1 MFVISQA
8 ILSSRKE
15 AYVSKHREKPH
26 PVSAQR
32 AAVTSSEGSTSP
44 AQTTLTAVSP
54 PQPTPRTS
62 KGQKETLA
70 SPLAK
75 EIAAFEEA
83 AQQMLRRMNVMLV
96 TVKGVGSEKDPG
108 RRLEVLKI
116 LSVVWLNGLTAVQSL
131 TRARDSYPL
140 RSIEGSSR

>member
-1 MFVISQA
+1 MFGQNFAIAVEIVIIFQA
-8 ILSSRKE
+8 ILSSRKD

-26 PVSAQR
+26 PVTSQR
-32 AAVTSSEGSTSP
+32 TVVTSSEGSTSP
-44 AQTTLTAVSP
+44 VHSALMNVSP

-62 KGQKETLA
+62 KGQKEMMS

-83 AQQMLRRMNVMLV
+83 AQQMLRRMDVMLV

-108 RRLEVLKI
+108 KRLEVMRI
-116 LSVVWLNGLTAVQSL
+116 LLFIWANV
-131 TRARDSYPL
+131 
-140 RSIEGSSR
+140 